1 MPEGSPEYSS
11 KEHPGERKLESP
23 LAQKKDSQITVR
35 LPSALRDALAYFSES
50 TGERKRIG
58 GLVEEVLLQGITE
71 LTRQNKVV
79 LIELRLTKEGETLLR
94 RLIPLKQDTGPISK
108 EERVVWERLRKEGIE
123 PSSLS
128 PGLYVLKTELDNRMA
143 ETFLGLQSTESK

>member
-58 GLVEEVLLQGITE
+58 GLVEEILIKGIAD
-71 LTRQNKVV
+71 LARQNKVV
-79 LIELRLTKEGETLLR
+79 LIELRLAKEGETLLK
-94 RLIPLKQDTGPISK
+94 RLIPLKQATGPTSK
-108 EERVVWERLRKEGIE
+108 EEKVVWERLKEEGIE
-123 PSSLS
+123 PSSLP
-128 PGLYVLKTELDNRMA
+128 PGLYVLKTELDNRLL
-143 ETFLGLQSTESK
+143 ESFLNFKPHE